1 MQNVITFPGLGL
13 TFHIDRIAF
22 SIGSLNIYWY
32 GIIIAVGF
40 LLGVTY
46 CLHRCKDVGLK
57 TDDFI
62 DLLIWAV
69 PIAIIGARAYY
80 VVWKYNELYYYDTM
94 AMFRIW
100 DGGIAIYGAIIAG
113 VLTAVVYCAVRRI
126 RFGAV
131 TDVAAMGLLIGQA
144 IGRWGNFVNQEAYG
158 GVTDSFLRM
167 GIYVN
172 GTLTYVQPTF
182 LYESLWNVLGFLI
195 LHFLFRHRKR
205 SGQIFLLYTAWY
217 GLGRGVIEGM
227 RTDSL
232 YFFNSSLR
240 ISQFVGFF
248 SAIVAIGVLI
258 YLFLFVEYD
267 PEVLTNPYLPKRV
280 RKKKDEDEEE
290 TPEAEEEAPES
301 VVISGIAFNQEREDD
316 KPESAASGV
325 VRDVVSAV
333 KEASEDVKAAFKE
346 VTGDVTDAAAEASQD
361 VAEAAAEA
369 SQDVAEA
376 AAEVSQDAAEAA
388 QDAKDAAVEAS
399 EDAAAAAAEAVKDA
413 KDDQ

>member
-40 LLGVTY
+40 LLGVMY

-113 VLTAVVYCAVRRI
+113 VLTAVVYCAIRRI

-258 YLFLFVEYD
+258 YLFLFVEFD

-301 VVISGIAFNQEREDD
+301 VVISGVAFNQEN
-316 KPESAASGV
+316 PEEEADASA
-325 VRDVVSAV
+325 R
-333 KEASEDVKAAFKE
+333 K
-346 VTGDVTDAAAEASQD
+346 DVTDVVREAAGNVIDAAKDALKDPDAAADEAVKD
-361 VAEAAAEA
+361 TA
-369 SQDVAEA
+369 
-376 AAEVSQDAAEAA
+376 DAAEKAV
-388 QDAKDAAVEAS
+388 KDAS
-399 EDAAAAAAEAVKDA
+399 DAAEEAVKDA
-413 KDDQ
+413 SDAAEETVKDASDAAEEAADAVKEAAPVKTEEHQ